1 MPATLLSLTI
11 KARSAVRPT
20 VATTPEVDALVATNA
35 PVGIGVSGG
44 KDSTAVAFAVLDHLD
59 AVGHTGPR
67 LLVHADLGATEW
79 ADSLPTCRRLADRLG
94 LELLT
99 VRRPQGDMMDRWE
112 QRWRDNV
119 RRWVELSCVKLIL
132 PWSTP
137 AMRFCTAE
145 LKVDQIT
152 RQLSRRYPGQTIL
165 NVTGIRREESED
177 RKNAPTAKCEP
188 KLESKDRETDGI
200 TWNAIAHWTLGDALG
215 IAADRGF
222 EQHEAYTRFGSR
234 RVSCVYCILATES
247 DHRASA
253 LDERNLAVGRRM
265 ADLEIASSFAFQG
278 NRWLG
283 DTLAAH
289 LGPDQL
295 AGVQAAKDRAERRVA
310 AEAKIPKHLL
320 YTKGWPTCVPT
331 RDEAIL
337 LAAVRFAVADA
348 VGLPATFV
356 NPDEIIGR
364 YEQLLEMKA
373 QKAAKAAKRKPKRKA
388 AA

>member
-1 MPATLLSLTI
+1 MSADLLSLTV
-11 KARSAVRPT
+11 KARRPNRPAVD
-20 VATTPEVDALVATNA
+20 TTPEVDALVAANA

-44 KDSTAVAFAVLDHLD
+44 KDSTAVAFAVADHLD
-59 AVGHTGPR
+59 AAGHTGPR
-67 LLVHADLGATEW
+67 LLVHADLGVTEW
-79 ADSLPTCRRLADRLG
+79 ADSFPACRRLADRLG
-94 LELLT
+94 MELIT

-137 AMRFCTAE
+137 ALRFCTAE

-152 RQLSRRYPGQTIL
+152 RELSRRFPGETIL
-165 NVTGIRREESED
+165 NVTGIRREESTD

-188 KLESKDRETDGI
+188 KLESKDRDTRGV
-200 TWNAIAHWTLGDALG
+200 TWNAIASWTLGDALG

-234 RVSCVYCILATES
+234 RVSCVYCILATEA
-247 DHRASA
+247 DHRCSA

-265 ADLEIASSFAFQG
+265 VDLEVASSFAFQG

-283 DTLAAH
+283 DTLASH
-289 LGPDQL
+289 LTPEQR
-295 AGVQAAKDRAERRVA
+295 AGIRAAKERAGRREQ

-331 RDEAIL
+331 RDEATL

-356 NPDEIIGR
+356 NPDQIIGR
-364 YEQLLEMKA
+364 YEQLLALKA
-373 QKAAKAAKRKPKRKA
+373 ERAAKGKRKA
-388 AA
+388 K